1 MTEHTSPAEVFLA
14 QDLSI
19 VHSFYLFLLETSFG
33 HEVPVPTSIAHDT
46 DVLHRFVLLL
56 DRAVTPQMIRDGF
69 RIEEH
74 RKAAEAILRMFE
86 AKANRGRE
94 DRDKADVIATALF
107 RSLVREDAGDLQDAE
122 DAQATSLF
130 ETELRKIYRNKT
142 MPDPPNEHMQLV
154 REFERLRSDVQG
166 FRHFDELIDSGI
178 MQKVRDMKQT
188 LAPSFLHPRVLSVMA
203 SYNVFFHRRFDLLF
217 IQAAKN
223 VKTFAA
229 NMERDGGNMMVPAGT
244 ELTAEQ
250 SAKLSAG
257 RIINEETGL
266 AEEEFQ
272 QVSQIKQTLRKQ
284 RSSMANTAQP
294 NATGSRD
301 AVPSAAGESSKENL
315 FPADPARSSGTNAPA
330 HVMPRSSS
338 SVADVQAQALE
349 STQATIRSFVRSADE
364 HSSQV
369 VPLPHGN
376 ITLTTAE
383 VEAFRADYGDEKSF
397 RADYV
402 ARLMQMTALDA
413 RLMSELHE
421 FEATRHTAYNW
432 KPHADAL
439 AHLLS
444 VGRDIVDQAMQL
456 AGLAKQ
462 RGLQEKEAA
471 LLESVEN
478 IRPRGRATVEAL
490 QSIDSSE
497 K

>member
-142 MPDPPNEHMQLV
+142 MPDPPNEHMQLM

-229 NMERDGGNMMVPAGT
+229 N
-244 ELTAEQ
+244 
-250 SAKLSAG
+250 
-257 RIINEETGL
+257 
-266 AEEEFQ
+266 
-272 QVSQIKQTLRKQ
+272 
-284 RSSMANTAQP
+284 
-294 NATGSRD
+294 
-301 AVPSAAGESSKENL
+301 
-315 FPADPARSSGTNAPA
+315 
-330 HVMPRSSS
+330 
-338 SVADVQAQALE
+338 
-349 STQATIRSFVRSADE
+349 
-364 HSSQV
+364 
-369 VPLPHGN
+369 
-376 ITLTTAE
+376 
-383 VEAFRADYGDEKSF
+383 
-397 RADYV
+397 
-402 ARLMQMTALDA
+402 
-413 RLMSELHE
+413 
-421 FEATRHTAYNW
+421 
-432 KPHADAL
+432 
-439 AHLLS
+439 
-444 VGRDIVDQAMQL
+444 
-456 AGLAKQ
+456 
-462 RGLQEKEAA
+462 
-471 LLESVEN
+471 
-478 IRPRGRATVEAL
+478 
-490 QSIDSSE
+490 
-497 K
+497 